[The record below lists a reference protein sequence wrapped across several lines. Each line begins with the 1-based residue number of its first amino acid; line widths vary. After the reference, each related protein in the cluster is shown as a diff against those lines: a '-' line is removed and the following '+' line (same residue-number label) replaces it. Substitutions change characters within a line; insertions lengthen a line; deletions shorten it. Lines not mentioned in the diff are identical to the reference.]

1 MNNVTQKRKL
11 KKYMIAYGLCFLLL
25 LSVFCVVN
33 LLTPDRTLSASEK
46 RTLAGFP
53 ALNTGRILDGSFSA
67 DFEEYASDQ
76 IPARDF
82 FIRLR
87 SGFSLLLGS
96 RESQGVFY
104 AKDGYLMERMEAVD
118 ETALSK
124 TLHAICTFSENAGI
138 PSTLVLVPNAVSIHK
153 DLLPAFAVTEDQNNR
168 MDWIGSQLSDSVSF
182 CNLTE
187 PLSEMAANGGQVY
200 YRTDHH
206 WTSAA
211 AYTCFP
217 SVADALGITPSVTY
231 SPLLVSDSFSGSLA
245 AKSGYPVRVYDKIY
259 VYAPETETPYIVT
272 DNTAHT
278 KSATIYSSEALSGTD
293 PYTVFLGGN
302 ASHLTIQTANSDGGR
317 LLVFKD
323 SYFNCFLPF
332 LIPEYAEIDIIDP
345 RYYYDDIQMLL
356 YEKNYDAI
364 LYFYNLNT
372 FTEDTSLMLTLG
384 DDE

>member
-1 MNNVTQKRKL
+1 MNNITQKRKL
-11 KKYMIAYGLCFLLL
+11 KKYMIMYALCFLLL
-25 LSVFCVVN
+25 LSGFCVIN
-33 LLTPDRTLSASEK
+33 LLIPDRALSASEK
-46 RTLAGFP
+46 RTLADFP
-53 ALNTGRILDGSFSA
+53 TLNTSRLLDGSFSA

-87 SGFSLLLGS
+87 SGFSLLLGKK
-96 RESQGVFY
+96 ESQGVYY
-104 AKDGYLMERMEAVD
+104 AEEGYLMERMEPVD
-118 ETALSK
+118 EAALSK
-124 TLHAICTFSENAGI
+124 TLQTICSFSKSTGI
-138 PSTLVLVPNAVSIHK
+138 PSTLVLAPNAISIHK
-153 DLLPAFAVTEDQNNR
+153 DLLPAFAITEDQTVW
-168 MDWIGSQLSDSVSF
+168 MDNIRSQLSDSVSF

-187 PLSEMAANGGQVY
+187 PLSKMAAGGEQVY
-200 YRTDHH
+200 YHTDHH

-211 AYTCFP
+211 AYRSFP
-217 SVADALGITPSVTY
+217 AVANALGITPSVTY

-245 AKSGYPVRVYDKIY
+245 AKSGYPVRIYDEIY
-259 VYAPETETPYIVT
+259 VYAPENETPYIVT

-278 KSATIYSSEALSGTD
+278 KSTTIYSLEALSGMD
-293 PYTVFLGGN
+293 PYMVFLGGN
-302 ASHLTIQTANSDGGR
+302 AAHLTIQTANADGGR

-356 YEKNYDAI
+356 YEKDYDAI

-372 FTEDTSLMLTLG
+372 FAEDTSLVLTL
-384 DDE
+384 EQKN